1 MVFKSNN
8 IKNNTDNIIFEYN
21 NNIEE
26 NYAKNDY
33 FETKNNAKN
42 YFDIRS
48 LECESN
54 FNDID
59 E

>member
-1 MVFKSNN
+1 MIFKSNN

-33 FETKNNAKN
+33 LKLKTMPR
-42 YFDIRS
+42 II
-48 LECESN
+48 L
-54 FNDID
+54 I
-59 E
+59 